1 MFGVRERRAADER
14 CKLLMND
21 QRSQGWS
28 RREFLAK
35 AALAG
40 TTGFLGLEP
49 SSFAAEPPPETT
61 RIRTTTAQTG
71 ACVMGPKIVAE
82 ALWRAEGF
90 TDVQYQRIP
99 AENLKARLGALA
111 SNATDIE
118 TTFVGPFLSSID
130 AGDPIVILAGL
141 HAGCF
146 ELFGGER
153 VRSIRDLKGKT
164 VAVSGVGGPDHAF
177 VASMLA
183 YVGLDA
189 RRDVIWVTLPAAE
202 SIERFANGKVDA
214 FMGFPAVPQELRARG
229 LGRVVVNSATD
240 RPWSQYFCCLVAAN
254 REFVRKYPAA
264 TKRALRGILKA
275 VNVCAVDPDRAASAL
290 VEKGIIPRYAIA
302 LEIMKDVPYGRW
314 QDYDPEDTVRF
325 YALRLHEARMIK
337 SGPQKIIAQGT
348 DWRFLKE
355 LKKEL
360 KG

>member
-1 MFGVRERRAADER
+1 MNTRRD
-14 CKLLMND
+14 
-21 QRSQGWS
+21 GHWS
-28 RREFLAK
+28 RRDFLTNLSLAGS
-35 AALAG
+35 AAL
-40 TTGFLGLEP
+40 LGLR
-49 SSFAAEPPPETT
+49 SDVAAAEPPPETT

-118 TTFVGPFLSSID
+118 TTFVGPLLSSID

-229 LGRVVVNSATD
+229 LGRVVVNSTTD

-254 REFVRKYPAA
+254 RDFVRKYPAA
-264 TKRALRGILKA
+264 TKRALRAILKA
-275 VNVCAVDPDRAASAL
+275 VNVCAVYPGRAAGAL
-290 VEKGIIPRYAIA
+290 VEKGIIQRYDIA
-302 LEIMKDVPYGRW
+302 LGIMKDVPYGRW
-314 QDYDPEDTVRF
+314 SDYDAEDTMRF
-325 YALRLHEARMIK
+325 YALQLHEAGVIK
-337 SGPQKIIAQGT
+337 TSPNKLIAQGT
-348 DWRFLKE
+348 DWRFIKE